1 MHRIREA
8 VGDDAIYIVDGG
20 DTIYYA
26 QVALRATE
34 MSGVIGSGTLFGCL
48 GTGVPFALS
57 AQLARPDKRVVLVN
71 GDGSFGLNAMEFE
84 TAVRHC
90 IPVVCVINNDQAWGM
105 VKHSQEICYTCE
117 RTCGTEIGVVHYE
130 KVVEAL
136 GGHGEFVEKDEDIVP
151 AIKRALDSGK
161 PACVNVLTD
170 PTAINPMT
178 MMFAQGF
185 KA

>member
-1 MHRIREA
+1 
-8 VGDDAIYIVDGG
+8 
-20 DTIYYA
+20 
-26 QVALRATE
+26 

-57 AQLARPDKRVVLVN
+57 AQLARPDRRVVLVN

-117 RTCGTEIGVVHYE
+117 RTCGTEIGIVHYE

-170 PTAINPMT
+170 PAAVNPMT

-185 KA
+185 KS